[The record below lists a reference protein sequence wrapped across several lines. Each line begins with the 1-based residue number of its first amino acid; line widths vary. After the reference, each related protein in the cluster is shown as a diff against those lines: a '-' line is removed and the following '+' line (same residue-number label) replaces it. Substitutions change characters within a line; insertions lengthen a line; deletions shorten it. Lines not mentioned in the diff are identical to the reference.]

1 MSRSYKKHPWNA
13 DGNYA
18 KSGKKFAQKKVRH
31 LDIDYLPPKGNTY
44 KKVYEQYDI
53 RDWVYRWTWEEA
65 LKWYRQH
72 PDQYKEYPTEKDFY
86 HYWFRLMKAK

>member
-18 KSGKKFAQKKVRH
+18 KSGKKFAAKKVRN
-31 LDIDYLPPKGNTY
+31 LDIDYLPPKGNAY
-44 KKVYEQYDI
+44 KKIYEQYDI

-65 LKWYRQH
+65 LRWYRQH

-86 HYWFRLMKAK
+86 RYWFRLMKAK